1 MSRIYQAPN
10 KTTTSAAAAATTTA
24 SPPIVNNKPIAPS
37 NVKLYV
43 NNLNK
48 NGSVSPSTLASTN
61 SSSNS
66 SLASSGN

>member
-10 KTTTSAAAAATTTA
+10 NTTTTSAATKTTA
-24 SPPIVNNKPIAPS
+24 SPPIVNNKPLAPS

-48 NGSVSPSTLASTN
+48 NGSVSPSTLTTTN

-66 SLASSGN
+66 SLASGN